1 MKKTGMMLLAL
12 MLLGTQGCNFLFK
25 KPRLE
30 KVHDVKIVSF
40 GIDKTELEVSISLNN
55 PNGYKLK
62 VDKLDIEL
70 LNKDRGRIGSAGLKS
85 AVEIPSK
92 RSNALN
98 FRVVLDTR
106 PTAKMISTSNQ
117 KVFFYISGRGH
128 GKVLGFGKRFDFEEP
143 YELDMKKYLEAL
155 LPKFEAGGESIF
167 KIKRSYIK
175 KIGFTQ
181 ADLSVDFILMNPFGL
196 TFKFKGFPAEV
207 FMGDK
212 SVGKGNLSAQMAFN
226 ENVTSKDGSMVFKI
240 SNWRALSAAFKGV
253 FQGEIPYGVKG
264 TLVIEAFGLQ
274 INKPYEYKGSIPIN
288 LSDLI
293 F

>member
-1 MKKTGMMLLAL
+1 MKKSILIFLTLLL
-12 MLLGTQGCNFLFK
+12 IGTQGCGFFFK
-25 KPRLE
+25 KPTLQ

-40 GIDKTELEVSISLNN
+40 GIDKTELEISISLKN

-62 VDKLDIEL
+62 LDRLDIEL
-70 LNKDRGRIGSAGLKS
+70 LNKDRGKIGSAGLKS
-85 AVEIPSK
+85 AVVIPKK

-98 FRVVLDTR
+98 FRVILDTR

-117 KVFFYISGRGH
+117 KVFFYISGQGH
-128 GKVLGFGKRFDFEEP
+128 GKVLGFGKKFDFEEP
-143 YELDMKKYLEAL
+143 YELDMKKYLETL
-155 LPKFEAGGESIF
+155 IPKFEAGGESIF

-175 KIGFTQ
+175 KLGFTQ
-181 ADLSVDFILMNPFGL
+181 ADLSIDFILMNPFGL

-212 SVGKGNLSAQMAFN
+212 SVGKGNLATQMNFN

-240 SNWRALSAAFKGV
+240 NNWRALSAAFKGV
-253 FQGEIPYGVKG
+253 FKGEIPYSVKG

-274 INKPYEYKGSIPIN
+274 ISKPYEYKGKIPIN
-288 LSDLI
+288 LTDLI